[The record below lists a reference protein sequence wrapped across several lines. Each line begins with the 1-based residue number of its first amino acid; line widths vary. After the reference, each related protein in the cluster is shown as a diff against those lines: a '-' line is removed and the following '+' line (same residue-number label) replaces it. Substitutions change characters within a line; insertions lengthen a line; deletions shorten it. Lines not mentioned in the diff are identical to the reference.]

1 MNHDQAPGTERA
13 TTEVVTPEPVTAG
26 PAAAVQRHPA
36 QATWARVG
44 LLGIGV
50 AALLAAA
57 ILAFGSTFGPNG
69 ILAAG
74 TGAGDDTSTAP
85 SLLGG
90 GAGIWG
96 GRGHGPGFG
105 AIEIT
110 AIAGSNISLETA
122 DGWTRTIT
130 VDDGTDYSRAGEDID
145 LGDLAVGDMIG
156 FRQTLEDDG
165 TWTIDSIVVVLPHVG
180 GEVTAIDGSTITVQR
195 RDGETATVTVDADT
209 SIRVNGEDAALAD
222 IEVGMFLV
230 AEGTETG
237 EAALHATRLVAGD
250 RGFRGDWGPGFRF
263 GGPGFG
269 GPGFGGPGWGEPR
282 PETTTAADGAS

>member
-1 MNHDQAPGTERA
+1 MTMINEPTAGPERPA
-13 TTEVVTPEPVTAG
+13 EAVTPEPVTPG
-26 PAAAVQRHPA
+26 PVATLQRHPA

-57 ILAFGSTFGPNG
+57 ILVFGSTFGPNG

-74 TGAGDDTSTAP
+74 SASGDEDATNP
-85 SLLGG
+85 SLHGG
-90 GAGIWG
+90 GPGFPG
-96 GRGHGPGFG
+96 GRGGHAFG
-105 AIEIT
+105 MGGIEIT
-110 AIAGSNISLETA
+110 AISGSNISLETE

-130 VDDGTDYSRAGEDID
+130 VDDGTTYARAGEDID
-145 LGDLAVGDMIG
+145 LGDLAVGDTIG

-165 TWTIDSIVVVLPHVG
+165 TWTIDAIVVVLPHVG
-180 GEVTAIDGSTITVQR
+180 GEVTAIDGSTITLER
-195 RDGETATVTVDADT
+195 RDGTTATVTVGADT
-209 SIRVNGEDAALAD
+209 SIRVNGEDAALSD

-237 EAALHATRLVAGD
+237 DAALDAARIAAGD
-250 RGFRGDWGPGFRF
+250 RGLRGDKGPGFRF

-269 GPGFGGPGWGEPR
+269 GPGWGEPDADA
-282 PETTTAADGAS
+282 ETEADEGAS